1 MFSTLRDGT
10 IVKGLDGVPSEGPV
24 LLVGYHML
32 MGLELPGLIEGFL
45 REKKVLVRGLAHPEL
60 FTLSSASEFSYLDY
74 MKVFGA
80 IPVTPSNFFK
90 LLATKSH
97 VLLYPGGAREALHRK
112 VSMVKLTDISFF
124 LCLQELLHFMPI
136 VCDYHSCISAFL
148 FSVLV
153 EVVTRSQIFPGNLR
167 SDIQIFGI
175 LPHDDLSST

>member
-32 MGLELPGLIEGFL
+32 MGLELPGLFEGFL
-45 REKKVLVRGLAHPEL
+45 REKKVLPRGLAHPEL
-60 FTLSSASEFSYLDY
+60 FPLSSAGEFSYFDY
-74 MKVFGA
+74 FKVFGA

-112 VSMVKLTDISFF
+112 VSTIKSTDISFLPLEEF
-124 LCLQELLHFMPI
+124 LHFMPI
-136 VCDYHSCISAFL
+136 VCDCHNCISAFL
-148 FSVLV
+148 SSVLS
-153 EVVTRSQIFPGNLR
+153 RW
-167 SDIQIFGI
+167 
-175 LPHDDLSST
+175 